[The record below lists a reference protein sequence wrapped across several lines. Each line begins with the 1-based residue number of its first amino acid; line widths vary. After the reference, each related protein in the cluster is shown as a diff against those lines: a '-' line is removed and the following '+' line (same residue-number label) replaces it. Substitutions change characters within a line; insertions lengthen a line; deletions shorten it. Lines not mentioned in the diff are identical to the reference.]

1 MEYFSEKERRLQ
13 MIELIKDD
21 ASRRLKSYNAT

>member
-21 ASRRLKSYNAT
+21 ASRHLKSYNAT